1 MPRWPLDQGG
11 QVDVVDL
18 GFGVLTLPAGGAARL
33 LDDILPAEAHYAA
46 TVADEDPDLATR

>member
-1 MPRWPLDQGG
+1 MARWPLDQGG

-46 TVADEDPDLATR
+46 AVADEDPDLATR